1 MRILWLK
8 TELLHPLDKGGR
20 IRSYQMLKQLKREHQ
35 ITYLTLCE
43 SQDSA
48 DSFQRASEYCHRLV
62 PVTHSTTR
70 KFSVAF
76 YRELSR
82 NLLSPL
88 PYAIQKYQS
97 EMMRRAI
104 EQEVQKDD
112 YDLLVCD
119 FLAPGVNLPEKSDI
133 PTMLFQHNVEAM
145 IWKRHYQTTTNR
157 VKKAYF
163 YNQWRKMQK
172 FESDLCRKVNAV
184 VAVSAV
190 DRDLLRGDYG
200 IEQVYDVPTGVDTD
214 FFQPFYGEGNPT
226 ELVFTGS
233 MDWLPNED
241 AIFYFAEE
249 ILPRVAS
256 KIPEITLTVVGR
268 NPSKR
273 LVEFAELNPHLTVTG
288 RVEDVR
294 PYMDRAAAYV
304 VPIRIGGGTRLKI
317 FEAMAMAKPVI
328 STSVGAE
335 GLAVQDGKD
344 LLIADEPQAFAD
356 AVITTLADKAF
367 ARQMG
372 ETARR
377 LVCERFSWQQVANVF
392 AQICQ
397 RTQNIPIAVQAA

>member
-20 IRSYQMLKQLKREHQ
+20 IRSYQMLKQLKREHR

-62 PVTHSTTR
+62 PVAHSTTT

-76 YRELSR
+76 YRDLSR

-88 PYAIQKYQS
+88 PYAIQKYHSDVMQC
-97 EMMRRAI
+97 AI
-104 EQEVQKDD
+104 ERELQQTD

-119 FLAPGVNLPEKSDI
+119 FLAPGVNLPEQYDI
-133 PTMLFQHNVEAM
+133 PTILFQHNVEAI

-172 FESDLCRKVNAV
+172 FETALCRKVDAV
-184 VAVSAV
+184 IAVSAV
-190 DRDLLRGDYG
+190 DRDLLRNDYG
-200 IEQVYDVPTGVDTD
+200 IEHVYDVPTGVDTD
-214 FFQPFYGEGNPT
+214 YFQPLYGAENPT

-249 ILPRVAS
+249 ILPRIAS
-256 KIPEITLTVVGR
+256 KIPDITLTVAGR

-273 LVEFAELNPHLTVTG
+273 LVEFAEMNPHLTITG
-288 RVEDVR
+288 RVDDVR
-294 PYMDRAAAYV
+294 PYMDRATAYV

-328 STSVGAE
+328 STTIGAE
-335 GLAVQDGKD
+335 GLAVQDGRE

-356 AVITTLADKAF
+356 AVIATLADKAF
-367 ARQMG
+367 AQQIG
-372 ETARR
+372 ETAREV
-377 LVCERFSWQQVANVF
+377 VCAQFSWQQVANAF
-392 AQICQ
+392 AQICE
-397 RTQNIPIAVQAA
+397 RTQRRPIAVQAA

>member
-35 ITYLTLCE
+35 ITYLTLCDP
-43 SQDSA
+43 QDTA

-62 PVTHSTTR
+62 PVPHTTTR

-76 YRELSR
+76 YRDLSR
-82 NLLSPL
+82 NLLSPM
-88 PYAIQKYQS
+88 PYAIEKYHS
-97 EMMRRAI
+97 EAMRRTI
-104 EQEVQKDD
+104 ERELQQAD

-119 FLAPGVNLPEKSDI
+119 FLAPGVNLPMQCKI
-133 PTMLFQHNVEAM
+133 PTVLFQHNVEAI

-163 YNQWRKMQK
+163 YNQCRKMHK
-172 FESDLCRKVNAV
+172 FESELCHKVDAV
-184 VAVSAV
+184 IAVSAI
-190 DRDLLRGDYG
+190 DRDLLRNDYG
-200 IEQVYDVPTGVDTD
+200 IEKVYDVPTGVDTD
-214 FFQPFYGEGNPT
+214 FFQPSLSEENPT

-249 ILPRVAS
+249 ILPRIAS
-256 KIPEITLTVVGR
+256 KIPGITLTVVGR

-273 LVEFAELNPHLTVTG
+273 LVEFAELNPHLMVTG

-335 GLAVQDGKD
+335 GLAVQDGRD
-344 LLIADEPQAFAD
+344 LLIADEPQSFAD
-356 AVITTLADKAF
+356 AVIATLEDKAF

-372 ETARR
+372 ETARE
-377 LVCERFSWQQVANVF
+377 LVCERFSWQQVAYAF
-392 AQICQ
+392 TQICEHAQ
-397 RTQNIPIAVQAA
+397 RRPVAVQAA